1 MVLLAEF
8 HYFLLGNYIK
18 LRVFRLFLIREIEC
32 YQHSYN
38 YKCQKQIEN
47 GGGGWGGGTLV
58 RNLAK
63 PPQKKKKEGRTNH
76 SRQSL
81 KSLSGGGRGGLA
93 PSLPSSLPGSDACDQ
108 YV

>member
-47 GGGGWGGGTLV
+47 GGGDGGGGHTCPKSCQ
-58 RNLAK
+58 AS
-63 PPQKKKKEGRTNH
+63 PKKEGRTNH